1 MIKNSNNSND
11 NDKKLLKE
19 KMEQLIKLEKNEEE
33 LELQLQK
40 LTDPELLNE
49 MQKKSQMRKELYNFY
64 FQLIIK
70 KIEIMKYLESAILI
84 KSY

>member
-11 NDKKLLKE
+11 NDKQLLKE

-40 LTDPELLNE
+40 ITDPELLNE
-49 MQKKSQMRKELYNFY
+49 MQKKSQMRKELYKR
-64 FQLIIK
+64 QRETLKKLSDIIK
-70 KIEIMKYLESAILI
+70 TAEINTG
-84 KSY
+84 